1 MSWGKFLPFAVF
13 LLAAITLSAQTAA
26 IDPSVLVG
34 LTRLEGDG
42 VGTFNASGSTHT
54 STGVAKGDV
63 FGIASFTASFRDD
76 PSSFSGNGSGGSCV
90 RGSGSIVLTT
100 GTGSTITM
108 QQAGLSCDTSADPN
122 NLTDNATYLIVGGT
136 GQFSGATGTGNVV
149 TGFQSAQVVIHV
161 DGNIILK

>member
-1 MSWGKFLPFAVF
+1 MSWGKFLPFAVL

-26 IDPSVLVG
+26 IDPSVLAG

-76 PSSFSGNGSGGSCV
+76 PSSFSGNGSGGSCF
-90 RGSGSIVLTT
+90 RGGGSLFFTT
-100 GTGSTITM
+100 GTGNSVTIR
-108 QQAGLSCDTSADPN
+108 QPRLTSDPP
-122 NLTDNATYLIVGGT
+122 T
-136 GQFSGATGTGNVV
+136 
-149 TGFQSAQVVIHV
+149 
-161 DGNIILK
+161 